1 MYRYFIQ
8 PQLNKANQS
17 LIGYELLM
25 KQHTSRGW
33 QPPVSFSALPA
44 PVIADT
50 LRQTAQKLVLKIGSV
65 SVNLNRM
72 QMLNHQIQTALIDVQ
87 NELRP
92 VRLVV
97 ELTEEPEEAPIA
109 WAQLEPMIQR
119 FVERGIEIS
128 LDDVATG
135 ENKLSH
141 IRPLLPY
148 ASEMKF
154 ALQNDAKL
162 TLSDARMPQRVR
174 FWRDLAAEYH
184 MRFIL
189 EGIESAADDRL
200 VDALGIDLR
209 QGYFYG
215 KPQLLKLQAS
225 DPTN

>member
-1 MYRYFIQ
+1 M
-8 PQLNKANQS
+8 
-17 LIGYELLM
+17 
-25 KQHTSRGW
+25 
-33 QPPVSFSALPA
+33 
-44 PVIADT
+44 
-50 LRQTAQKLVLKIGSV
+50 
-65 SVNLNRM
+65 
-72 QMLNHQIQTALIDVQ
+72 
-87 NELRP
+87 
-92 VRLVV
+92 RLVV

-162 TLSDARMPQRVR
+162 TLSDARMQQRVR

-215 KPQLLKLQAS
+215 KPQLLKLQGS

>member
-1 MYRYFIQ
+1 M
-8 PQLNKANQS
+8 
-17 LIGYELLM
+17 
-25 KQHTSRGW
+25 
-33 QPPVSFSALPA
+33 
-44 PVIADT
+44 
-50 LRQTAQKLVLKIGSV
+50 
-65 SVNLNRM
+65 
-72 QMLNHQIQTALIDVQ
+72 
-87 NELRP
+87 
-92 VRLVV
+92 
-97 ELTEEPEEAPIA
+97 
-109 WAQLEPMIQR
+109 
-119 FVERGIEIS
+119 
-128 LDDVATG
+128 ATG

-162 TLSDARMPQRVR
+162 TLSDARMQQRVR